1 MEHQVSESTLL
12 TYLTTGCL
20 LEALVAKKSL
30 EGYTHIIIDEV
41 HERDEDTDFLLL
53 VVRKF
58 LRHTR
63 TTTKVFLMSVTFD
76 ADKFGQYFNS
86 PVIGNFPFTSKRPF
100 RNAPIIEV
108 EHGEPHDIRVYYSE
122 HLQKLEFLG
131 GSMNY
136 LYDSVP
142 EIHKLKYDAVAKL
155 ISAFDG
161 RREIQRYGRH
171 PKSKY
176 KNISSNRSAILIFL
190 PGVCE
195 IENMHK
201 ALLDYDINSD
211 FENCCLAPHFSN
223 FRKIIL
229 STNIAEKS
237 LTVPDVTYV
246 IDFCLIKELVTDPD
260 TNLSRPVGRIP
271 PTSADYY
278 SAGYTIKP
286 PPQCKREN
294 GREPDSNDLSISS
307 PPGIL
312 DSIHSDQNLSSCV
325 AEKSRSSSLIES
337 LLFHGAATSAECG
350 KLMFLFSSIA
360 FVLLSCCFDVDYSI
374 FIKQMVRPI
383 NFFVC
388 IKLYAPICRH
398 VDDCIDHQQS
408 LSIVEIVF
416 LIIDQ

>member
-131 GSMNY
+131 DERYSATVAIQN
-136 LYDSVP
+136 P
-142 EIHKLKYDAVAKL
+142 KY
-155 ISAFDG
+155 
-161 RREIQRYGRH
+161 E
-171 PKSKY
+171 
-176 KNISSNRSAILIFL
+176 NISSNRSAILIFL

-201 ALLDYDINSD
+201 ALLTTTSILISRTVGTSYHYIHKS
-211 FENCCLAPHFSN
+211 PVKS
-223 FRKIIL
+223 KI
-229 STNIAEKS
+229 A
-237 LTVPDVTYV
+237 PDVTYV

-286 PPQCKREN
+286 PPQCKEKMAESQTAMVFDFVHSVGFPYLSLFFLYPRL
-294 GREPDSNDLSISS
+294 DLSISS

-312 DSIHSDQNLSSCV
+312 YSIHSDQNLSSCV